1 MADGITGDSMDD
13 ELDAQLRARGSNLH
27 APATESTN
35 ASRLL
40 FPSER
45 QLRSKNLRSQAVED
59 EEADT
64 DIDESSMISTPRPRA
79 GKKSESTNGN
89 STPKY
94 DLEVS
99 TPMAPRFGP
108 SAPISP
114 PSTFRATRSKNVDMS
129 SSPAGPDSDDAF
141 TDSPFHNWQ
150 TVQNPKK
157 RGPETSTPPGGT
169 PKGRGGKRIKS

>member
-1 MADGITGDSMDD
+1 MDD
-13 ELDAQLRARGSNLH
+13 ELDSQLRARGSNLH
-27 APATESTN
+27 TPATQSTN

-64 DIDESSMISTPRPRA
+64 DIDESSMISTPRPQASKKAGRA
-79 GKKSESTNGN
+79 NGN
-89 STPKY
+89 STPKHAN
-94 DLEVS
+94 EVS

-108 SAPISP
+108 SAMISP
-114 PSTFRATRSKNVDMS
+114 PSTYRATRSKNIDMS
-129 SSPAGPDSDDAF
+129 SSPAGPDSDESA
-141 TDSPFHNWQ
+141 DSPFHNWQ

-157 RGPETSTPPGGT
+157 RGPEATTPGAT
-169 PKGRGGKRIKS
+169 PIGCGGKRIKS